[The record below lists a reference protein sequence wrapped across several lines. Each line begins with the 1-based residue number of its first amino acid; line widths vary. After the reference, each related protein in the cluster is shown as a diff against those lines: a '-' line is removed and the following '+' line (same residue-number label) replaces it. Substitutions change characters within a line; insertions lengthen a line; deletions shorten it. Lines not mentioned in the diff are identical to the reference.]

1 MGCAHGVHPTEKG
14 EFRRDEMLK
23 VIFLEMVAMYS
34 DRLHSQTVYSGYG
47 TIIDQMVDGYWEV
60 AGWTSETRRM
70 IRQLDDMA
78 HRRAMNGA

>member
-1 MGCAHGVHPTEKG
+1 
-14 EFRRDEMLK
+14 MLK
-23 VIFLEMVAMYS
+23 VIFLEMVAMYCN
-34 DRLHSQTVYSGYG
+34 RINSQTAYSGYG
-47 TIIDQMVDGYWEV
+47 TTIDQMVDEYWEV